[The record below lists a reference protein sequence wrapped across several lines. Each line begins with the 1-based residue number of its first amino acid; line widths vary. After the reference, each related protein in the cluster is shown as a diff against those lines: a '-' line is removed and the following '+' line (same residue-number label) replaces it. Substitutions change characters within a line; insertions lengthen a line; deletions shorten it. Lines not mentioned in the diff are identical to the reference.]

1 MKILQEY
8 PRANGPLSVRSPPVR
23 TRCRDARDPAVHD
36 RAILAR
42 AALPHALV
50 LRVRG
55 VALGRLPRR
64 GHEILM
70 IPLEPLTLSVEGP
83 DGAVRERSLRPH
95 TLSWLPAAHP
105 ARFAADGRAE
115 MLLVLVSRERLR
127 GVAERPEPCGAVR
140 AAPMLD
146 VDHPDVSLLG
156 TALARLLAPDGTE
169 RFFRGEAHGTF
180 LPPLVDWLI
189 ARGTREREL
198 AWSRAREVRGPRTS
212 RGLSAE
218 ALEATLHR
226 IEERLAEPVMV
237 SALARELDMSDSSF
251 SRAFKASVGVSPSRY
266 MRDRRVARA
275 RRLLETTDMALIDVT
290 FETGFS
296 SQSHMTYVFV
306 RELGVT
312 PGRYRSSLREEPR
325 PSRALGALAS

>member
-156 TALARLLAPDGTE
+156 TALARLLAGP
-169 RFFRGEAHGTF
+169 GEAHRTF
-180 LPPLVDWLI
+180 LPPVVDWLV

-312 PGRYRSSLREEPR
+312 PGRYRSSLREDSTASEGAP
-325 PSRALGALAS
+325 PAALEAIAS